1 MSQLETCSLISRCI
15 DVRMLILYYN
25 AHLVFKPRSVSK
37 GQVSLGTS
45 NSSDCRQASYFD
57 SL

>member
-1 MSQLETCSLISRCI
+1 MGKLETCSLISRCI
-15 DVRMLILYYN
+15 DVRMLILYN
-25 AHLVFKPRSVSK
+25 AHLPRSVSK

-45 NSSDCRQASYFD
+45 NSSDCRQASHFD